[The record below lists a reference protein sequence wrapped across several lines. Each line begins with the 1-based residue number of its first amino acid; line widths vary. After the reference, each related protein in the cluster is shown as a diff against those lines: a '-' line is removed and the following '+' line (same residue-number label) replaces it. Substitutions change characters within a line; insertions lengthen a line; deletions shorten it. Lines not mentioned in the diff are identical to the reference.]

1 VALVAGAFGGIG
13 QACALRLAKAG
24 WIVYGSGRRLSKGEA
39 LSQCAREQELSL
51 HLVQLDV
58 TNEASINEAIQHI
71 EQEAGRLDLLVNNA
85 GYSLRGAVTQ
95 ASNDQIRRLLETN
108 VIGLIAVTRAA
119 LPLMQRNQWGRVI
132 NMGSVQG
139 KMALPGVGI
148 YSASK
153 FTVERIS
160 DAMRLEWKLL
170 GRDFHVVLI
179 EPSFTNTAL
188 REQEVEGEYG
198 AQSQKLY
205 GDYFA
210 TTARQV
216 INARMDHGFGP
227 EKVAEVVL
235 KAAMVAS
242 PKARYSVI
250 GFQTRLVLLLQRLL
264 SDWSFDVV
272 RMSYT
277 GLSKHLAAQKRT
289 RGADPQANHLPNR
302 SGT

>member
-1 VALVAGAFGGIG
+1 VALVTGAFGGIG

-24 WIVYGSGRRLSKGEA
+24 WIVYGSGRTLAKGEA
-39 LSQCAREQELSL
+39 LSQHAREQGLSL

-58 TNEASINEAIQHI
+58 TDEASINEAIQQI
-71 EQEAGRLDLLVNNA
+71 EQERGRLDLLVNNA

-95 ASNDQIRRLLETN
+95 ASNDQIRRLFETN

-153 FTVERIS
+153 FTVEGIS
-160 DAMRLEWKLL
+160 DTMRLEWKLL

-179 EPSFTNTAL
+179 EPRFTNTAL
-188 REQEVEGEYG
+188 REQEVEGEYV
-198 AQSQKLY
+198 AQSKKLY

-210 TTARQV
+210 TTARQA

-227 EKVAEVVL
+227 EKVAGVVL
-235 KAAMVAS
+235 KAATVAS
-242 PKARYSVI
+242 PKARYVI
-250 GFQTRLVLLLQRLL
+250 DFQSGLVLLLERLL
-264 SDWSFDVV
+264 PDRYFDVV

-277 GLSKHLAAQKRT
+277 GLSKHLAVQKKT
-289 RGADPQANHLPNR
+289 RGADPETSRLPNR
-302 SGT
+302 NGT